1 MKKLILSFVAVLAFF
16 SCAVAQTK
24 ETAVDPN
31 AKAILDKAAAKFSSH
46 AGLSSN
52 LKVTVVNNQ
61 TNKKSDFKGSL
72 KVKGSKFKLSLSD
85 VDTYYDGKTQY
96 VHLTKE
102 KEVNI
107 STPKEEDM
115 KDTNPIFLLQAYKK
129 GYKMRYEGER
139 KVLGKLVDVVN
150 LYPNDRNKPFSIIT
164 IFIDKKTLLPVL
176 IKSKGKNGIDTDVE
190 INDCVDSNIDDSVF
204 VFDTKANKDVEIIDL
219 R

>member
-1 MKKLILSFVAVLAFF
+1 MKKLILSLVAILGVISFAN
-16 SCAVAQTK
+16 AQTK
-24 ETAVDPN
+24 EVAVDPT
-31 AKAILDKAAAKFSSH
+31 AKTILDKASAKFSSH
-46 AGLSSN
+46 VGLSAN
-52 LKVTVVNNQ
+52 LSVNVVNNQ
-61 TNKKSDFKGSL
+61 TNKKTNYKGSL

-96 VHLTKE
+96 VHLIKD

-107 STPKEEDM
+107 STPKEEDL
-115 KDTNPIFLLQAYKK
+115 KDTNPIFLLQAYKN

-139 KVLGKLVDVVN
+139 KENGVLVDVVN

-164 IFIDKKTLLPVL
+164 ISIDKKTLLPTLV
-176 IKSKGKNGIDTDVE
+176 KAKGKNGIDTNLT
-190 INDCVDSNIDDSVF
+190 ISDCADKNIDDTVF